1 MTTKYNKILPIVT
14 MAALCAPC
22 AMAAEGTDSVS
33 SDNQVQLAYRVADR
47 GDMLGGVEVLDFAKL
62 MEVNYINDIN
72 NSTISGY
79 VSGFNGNSLWGMDAD
94 NDQGFLVLIDGVV
107 RDMNNIIS
115 TEVES
120 ITFMKGAAA
129 TVLYGARAAKGVIY
143 IATKRGKNAPLSVNV
158 RANTGWHVAK
168 SFPEYLGSAE
178 YMALYN
184 QARAND
190 GLDPLYSQSEMYNY
204 ASGINPYRYPNV
216 DMYSSDYVGR
226 AYNRTDVSAEI
237 SGGNERARFYTNVN
251 YFRHGDYLKFGEGKN
266 NYTDRFSVR
275 GNIDVNIT
283 DWISAYVNTSATFYN
298 SRSNHGHQVGDDTF
312 DYWTCATKDFTRPN
326 RVNPL
331 IPVSL
336 INSGATSALEQ
347 VGATANIFGN
357 CFLGGTQQ
365 DKTNIFADMLAKGYS
380 KFTSRQFQFDTG
392 INVDLG
398 MVTPGLTFN
407 TKYAVDYATSY
418 NTSYTNSY
426 ATFVPVWGEFNGA
439 DEITSVTIE
448 GKDEHSGVQNISGSA
463 SRQTMY
469 WSGQFDY
476 VRSFNDVHNLHA
488 LVVGAG
494 WQRTRAGQYH
504 KTSSVNIGFEVDYN
518 YAHRYYVDLAVT
530 GVHSSRLAPGH
541 RQAWSP
547 TATIGWNLANE
558 AFLADNDAVNNLTLS
573 ASAGI
578 LHQDIDIKDYYMYS
592 ANYTEGGWYEWAIG
606 GGSAAYPKRG
616 PNDGLTFIKR
626 KEFTVGLRGELF
638 NRLIDFN
645 AMYFMYNTE
654 GLIDNNSTKFPT
666 YFSTYYPEASFV
678 PYTNM
683 NDNKR
688 NGFDFG
694 VNVKKNF
701 GEVDF
706 KFGVTGTYYDT
717 KATKRDEVWENDY
730 QYREGKPI
738 DAIWGY
744 RTDGFFK
751 TDEEAAAWDQSALG
765 GGTLKAGDLKYRD
778 LNGDGKVDTNDQ
790 EYLGK
795 GGWYGSPFFMGVN
808 LQLSWKGFTL
818 FVHGLGSF
826 GGNAMLNGNSYY
838 RMTGENKY
846 TEMARRAWT
855 SSAIQE
861 GWLPAADANAV
872 LPRLTTGNGANNY
885 VASDF
890 WMYSTDRFDIDKIQ
904 LTYDFP
910 KTLFHGPIVKA
921 LQLYISADDL
931 VTFGKNRE
939 ILERNVGSA
948 PQSRFYNIGA
958 QVTF

>member
-1 MTTKYNKILPIVT
+1 MTTKYYKFLPIVT
-14 MAALCAPC
+14 AAALCAPSL
-22 AMAAEGTDSVS
+22 MAAEEADSD

-72 NSTISGY
+72 NGTISGY
-79 VSGFNGNSLWGMDAD
+79 VSGFNGNSLWGQDGD
-94 NDQGFLVLIDGVV
+94 NDGFLVLIDGVV

-115 TEVES
+115 TEVEN

-129 TVLYGARAAKGVIY
+129 TVLYGARASKGVIY
-143 IATKRGKNAPLSVNV
+143 ITTKRGKDAPLSVNV

-184 QARAND
+184 QALIND
-190 GLDPLYSQSEMYNY
+190 GKDPIYSQQDLYNY
-204 ASGINPYRYPNV
+204 SSGKNPYRYPNI

-251 YFRHGDYLKFGEGKN
+251 YFRHGDYLKVGEGKK

-275 GNIDVNIT
+275 GNIDVDIT
-283 DWISAYVNTSATFYN
+283 EWISAYVNTSATFYG
-298 SRSNHGHQVGDDTF
+298 SRSANSENS
-312 DYWTCATKDFTRPN
+312 YWANATTLRPN
-326 RVNPL
+326 RINPL

-336 INSGATSALEQ
+336 INPEATSALEQ
-347 VGATANIFGN
+347 IGATANIFNGY
-357 CFLGGTQQ
+357 FLGGTQQ
-365 DKTNIFADMLAKGYS
+365 DKTNVFADYYAKGYS

-426 ATFVPVWGEFNGA
+426 ATFVPVWGEFNGT
-439 DEITSVTIE
+439 DDITAVTIE
-448 GKDEHSGVQNISGSA
+448 GKDEHSGVQNISNSA

-476 VRSFNDVHNLHA
+476 ARQFNDVHNFHA

-518 YAHRYYVDLAVT
+518 YARRYYVDLALT
-530 GVHSSRLAPGH
+530 GVHSSKLAPGH
-541 RQAWSP
+541 RQGWSP
-547 TATIGWNLANE
+547 TATIGWNIANE
-558 AFLADNDAVNNLTLS
+558 AFLADNDAVNTLMLS
-573 ASAGI
+573 ASAG
-578 LHQDIDIKDYYMYS
+578 LLNQDQDIQDYYMYS

-616 PNDGLTFIKR
+616 PNEGLTFVKIKQY
-626 KEFTVGLRGELF
+626 TVGLRGELF
-638 NRLIDFN
+638 NRLLDFN
-645 AMYFMYNTE
+645 AMYFNYKTT
-654 GLIDNNSTKFPT
+654 GLLGSTSTKFPS

-683 NDNKR
+683 NDNR
-688 NGFDFG
+688 RSGFDFG
-694 VNVKKNF
+694 VNVKKDF
-701 GEVDF
+701 GDFAF

-717 KATKRDEVWENDY
+717 KALKRDEVWENDY

-744 RTDGFFK
+744 RADGFFQ

-826 GGNAMLNGNSYY
+826 GGHGLLNDNSYY
-838 RMTGENKY
+838 KMVGENKY
-846 TEMARRAWT
+846 TAAAREAWT
-855 SSAIQE
+855 QE
-861 GWLPAADANAV
+861 TAATAT

-910 KTLFHGPIVKA
+910 KTLFHGPVIHG

>member
-1 MTTKYNKILPIVT
+1 MTTKYNKIFPIVT
-14 MAALCAPC
+14 AFAMCTPSVMAANS
-22 AMAAEGTDSVS
+22 EGTDSVS

-62 MEVNYINDIN
+62 MEVNYINDVN
-72 NSTISGY
+72 NGTISGY
-79 VSGFNGNSLWGMDAD
+79 VSGFNGNSLWGQDAD
-94 NDQGFLVLIDGVV
+94 NNSGYLVLIDGVA

-115 TEVES
+115 TEVET

-143 IATKRGKNAPLSVNV
+143 IKTKRGKNAPLSVNV

-184 QARAND
+184 QARVND
-190 GLDPLYSQSEMYNY
+190 GLDPVYSQSDIYNY
-204 ASGINPYRYPNV
+204 ASGKNPYRYPDV
-216 DMYSSDYVGR
+216 DMYSKDYVGR
-226 AYNRTDVSAEI
+226 AYNRTDASAEI
-237 SGGNERARFYTNVN
+237 SGGNERARFYTNIN
-251 YFRHGDYLKFGEGKN
+251 YFRQGDYLKFGEAKN
-266 NYTDRFSVR
+266 NYIDRFSVR
-275 GNIDVNIT
+275 GNIDVDIL
-283 DWISAYVNTSATFYN
+283 DWISAYVNTSATFYG
-298 SRSNHGHQVGDDTF
+298 SRSNHGHKNGDNTDN
-312 DYWTCATKDFTRPN
+312 YWTCATTLRPN
-326 RVNPL
+326 RINPL
-331 IPVSL
+331 IPISL
-336 INSGATSALEQ
+336 INPNASAALDLIGSTS
-347 VGATANIFGN
+347 NIYDG
-357 CFLGGTQQ
+357 CFLGGTQI
-365 DKTNIFADMLAKGYS
+365 DKDNIFADMLAKGYT
-380 KFTSRQFQFDTG
+380 KFTSRQFQFDAG
-392 INVDLG
+392 VNIDLG
-398 MVTPGLTFN
+398 MVTPGLTFS
-407 TKYAVDYATSY
+407 TKYALDYATSY
-418 NTSYTNSY
+418 NTDYTNSY
-426 ATFVPVWGEFNGA
+426 ATFVPVWGEFNGT
-439 DEITSVTIE
+439 DDITAVTQE

-463 SRQTMY
+463 NRQTMY

-476 VRSFNDVHNLHA
+476 ARSFNDVHNLHA

-494 WQRTRAGQYH
+494 WQRTSAGTYH
-504 KTSSVNIGFEVDYN
+504 KTSSVNLGFEVDYN
-518 YAHRYYVDLAVT
+518 YAHRYYADVALA

-541 RQAWSP
+541 RQGWSP
-547 TATIGWNLANE
+547 TATIGWNIANE
-558 AFLADNDAVNNLTLS
+558 AFLADNDAVNTLMLS
-573 ASAGI
+573 ASAG
-578 LHQDIDIKDYYMYS
+578 LLNQDMDVKDYYMYS

-606 GGSAAYPKRG
+606 GGTAAYPKRG
-616 PNDGLTFIKR
+616 PNEALTFVKR
-626 KEFTVGLRGELF
+626 KEFTVGLRGELL

-645 AMYFMYNTE
+645 VMYFQYKTE

-683 NDNKR
+683 SDNKR
-688 NGFDFG
+688 TGFDFA

-701 GEVDF
+701 GEFDF

-717 KATKRDEVWENDY
+717 KATKRDEVWENAY
-730 QYREGKPI
+730 QYREGKPV

-744 RTDGFFK
+744 RADGFFK

-765 GGTLKAGDLKYRD
+765 GGTLKAGDIKYRD
-778 LNGDGKVDTNDQ
+778 LNGDGKIDTNDQ

-826 GGNAMLNGNSYY
+826 GANGTLNGNSYY
-838 RMTGENKY
+838 KMVGENKY
-846 TEMARRAWT
+846 TAMAREAWT
-855 SSAIQE
+855 
-861 GWLPAADANAV
+861 PATAETATM
-872 LPRLTTGNGANNY
+872 PRLTTSNGANNY
-885 VASDF
+885 VTSDF

-910 KTLFHGPIVKA
+910 KSIIHGPVVKG

-948 PQSRFYNIGA
+948 PQSRFYNFGA

>member
-1 MTTKYNKILPIVT
+1 MTTKYYKILPIVT
-14 MAALCAPC
+14 AAALCAPSI
-22 AMAAEGTDSVS
+22 MAAENVDSVT
-33 SDNQVQLAYRVADR
+33 DNQVQLAYRVADR

-72 NSTISGY
+72 NGTISGY

-94 NDQGFLVLIDGVV
+94 NDGYLVLIDGVV

-115 TEVES
+115 TEVET

-143 IATKRGKNAPLSVNV
+143 ISTKRGKNAPLTVNV

-178 YMALYN
+178 YMDLYN
-184 QARAND
+184 QALIND
-190 GLDPLYSQSEMYNY
+190 GKNPMYSQQDIYNY
-204 ASGINPYRYPNV
+204 ASGKNPYRYPNI

-226 AYNRTDVSAEI
+226 VYNRTDASAEI
-237 SGGNERARFYTNVN
+237 SGGNERARFYTNIN

-275 GNIDVNIT
+275 GNIDVDIT
-283 DWISAYVNTSATFYN
+283 DWLSAYVNTSATFYG
-298 SRSNHGHQVGDDTF
+298 SRSNHGHSVGDDTF
-312 DYWTCATKDFTRPN
+312 NYWESATKDYTRPN
-326 RVNPL
+326 RINPL
-331 IPVSL
+331 IPLSL
-336 INSGATSALEQ
+336 INSNATSALELL
-347 VGATANIFGN
+347 GTTSNIYNG
-357 CFLGGTQQ
+357 CFLAGTQQ

-380 KFTSRQFQFDTG
+380 KFTSRQFQFDAG
-392 INVDLG
+392 LNVDLG
-398 MVTPGLTFN
+398 MVTKGLTFT

-418 NTSYTNSY
+418 NTSYNNSY
-426 ATFVPVWGEFNGA
+426 ATFVPVWGEFNGTDDVTA
-439 DEITSVTIE
+439 ITIE
-448 GKDEHSGVQNISGSA
+448 GKDEHSGSQNISGS
-463 SRQTMY
+463 SNRQTMY

-518 YAHRYYVDLAVT
+518 YAHRYYVDLALT
-530 GVHSSRLAPGH
+530 GVHSSKLAPGH
-541 RQAWSP
+541 RQGWSP
-547 TATIGWNLANE
+547 SATIGWNIANE

-573 ASAGI
+573 ASVAN
-578 LHQDIDIKDYYMYS
+578 LNEDIDISDYYMYA
-592 ANYTEGGWYEWAIG
+592 ANYTEGGWFEWASG
-606 GGSAAYPKRG
+606 GEKAAYPKRG

-626 KEFTVGLRGELF
+626 KEFTVGLRGELL

-645 AMYFMYNTE
+645 AMYFMYKTE
-654 GLIDNNSTKFPT
+654 GLLGNTSTKFPT
-666 YFSTYYPEASFV
+666 FFSTYYPEASFI

-694 VNVKKNF
+694 VNVKKDF
-701 GEVDF
+701 GDF
-706 KFGVTGTYYDT
+706 AFKVGVTGTYYDT
-717 KATKRDEVWENDY
+717 KALKRDEIWENQY
-730 QYREGKPI
+730 QYREGKPL

-744 RTDGFFK
+744 RMDGFFN
-751 TDEEAAAWDQSALG
+751 TDEEAAAWDQTALG
-765 GGTLKAGDLKYRD
+765 GGTLKAGDIKYKD
-778 LNGDGKVDTNDQ
+778 INGDGKVDANDQ

-826 GGNAMLNGNSYY
+826 GGNAMLNDNSYY
-838 RMTGENKY
+838 KMVGENKY
-846 TEMARRAWT
+846 TAAARNAW
-855 SSAIQE
+855 SSPID
-861 GWLPAADANAV
+861 GWVPAADANAV

-890 WMYSTDRFDIDKIQ
+890 WMYSTDRFDISKIQ

-910 KTLFHGPIVKA
+910 KTLFHGPIIHG
-921 LQLYISADDL
+921 LQLYFGADNL
-931 VTFGKNRE
+931 VTFSKNRE

>member
-1 MTTKYNKILPIVT
+1 MTTKYYKFLPIVT
-14 MAALCAPC
+14 AAALCTPSM
-22 AMAAEGTDSVS
+22 MAADEATDSVS
-33 SDNQVQLAYRVADR
+33 PDNQVQLAYRVADR

-62 MEVNYINDIN
+62 MEVNYINDVN

-79 VSGFNGNSLWGMDAD
+79 VSGFNGNSLWGQDGD
-94 NDQGFLVLIDGVV
+94 NDGFLVLIDGVV

-115 TEVES
+115 TEVEN

-129 TVLYGARAAKGVIY
+129 TVLYGARASKGVIY
-143 IATKRGKNAPLSVNV
+143 ITTKRGKNAPLSVNV

-184 QARAND
+184 QACIND
-190 GLDPLYSQSEMYNY
+190 GKDPMYSQQDLYNY
-204 ASGINPYRYPNV
+204 ASGKNPYRYPNL
-216 DMYSSDYVGR
+216 DMYSSEYVGR
-226 AYNRTDVSAEI
+226 TYNRTDVSAEI
-237 SGGNERARFYTNVN
+237 SGGNERARYYTNIN
-251 YFRHGDYLKFGEGKN
+251 YFRHGDYLKVGEAKKN
-266 NYTDRFSVR
+266 FTDRFSVR
-275 GNIDVNIT
+275 GNIDVDIT
-283 DWISAYVNTSATFYN
+283 EWISAYVNTSATFYGA
-298 SRSNHGHQVGDDTF
+298 RSARSENN
-312 DYWTCATKDFTRPN
+312 YWQNATTLRPN
-326 RVNPL
+326 RINPL
-331 IPVSL
+331 IPVGL
-336 INSGATSALEQ
+336 INPDATSALEQ
-347 VGATANIFGN
+347 IGATANIFDG
-357 CFLGGTQQ
+357 CFLAGTQQ
-365 DKTNIFADMLAKGYS
+365 DKTNVFADYYAKGYN

-392 INVDLG
+392 INVDLS

-418 NTSYTNSY
+418 DTYYNNSY
-426 ATFVPVWGEFNGA
+426 ATFTPVWGEFNGT
-439 DEITSVTIE
+439 DDITAVTVE
-448 GKDEHSGVQNISGSA
+448 GKDEHSGAQNISNSS

-476 VRSFNDVHNLHA
+476 ARRFNDVHNLHA

-518 YAHRYYVDLAVT
+518 YAHRYYADVAVT

-541 RQAWSP
+541 RQGWSP
-547 TATIGWNLANE
+547 SATIGWNIANE
-558 AFLADNDAVNNLTLS
+558 AFLADNDAVNTLMLS
-573 ASAGI
+573 ASAAL
-578 LHQDIDIKDYYMYS
+578 LHQDQDIQDYYMYS
-592 ANYTEGGWYEWAIG
+592 ANYTDGGWYEWAIG

-616 PNDGLTFIKR
+616 PNEGLTFVKL
-626 KEFTVGLRGELF
+626 KQFTVGLRGELF
-638 NRLIDFN
+638 NRMIDFN
-645 AMYFMYNTE
+645 AMYFNYKTE
-654 GLIDNNSTKFPT
+654 GLLGDNSTKYPT
-666 YFSTYYPEASFV
+666 YFSTYYPDASFI

-688 NGFDFG
+688 TGFDFG
-694 VNVKKNF
+694 VNFKKDF
-701 GEVDF
+701 GEFGLKV
-706 KFGVTGTYYDT
+706 GVTGTYYDT
-717 KATKRDEVWENDY
+717 KAIKRDEVWENDY
-730 QYREGKPI
+730 QYREGKPL

-744 RTDGFFK
+744 RADGFFK

-765 GGTLKAGDLKYRD
+765 GGTLKAGDIKYRD

-826 GGNAMLNGNSYY
+826 GGHSLLNSNSYY
-838 RMTGENKY
+838 KMVGENKY
-846 TEMARRAWT
+846 TAAARDAWT
-855 SSAIQE
+855 PE
-861 GWLPAADANAV
+861 TAATAT

-890 WMYSTDRFDIDKIQ
+890 WMYDTDRFDIDKIQ

-910 KTLFHGPIVKA
+910 KTLVHGPIVKA